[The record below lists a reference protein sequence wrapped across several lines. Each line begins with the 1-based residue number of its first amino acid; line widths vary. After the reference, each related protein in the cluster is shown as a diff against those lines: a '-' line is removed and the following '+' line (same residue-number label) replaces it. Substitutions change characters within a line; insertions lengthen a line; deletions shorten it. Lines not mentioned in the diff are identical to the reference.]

1 MSKEVPEERLKK
13 LLSDIEREID
23 QGMYHS
29 CSQIPNTIQL
39 NQYPSSLKNKAKSL
53 RKKCQNKGK
62 GLFFAIPA
70 LITISI
76 ASSIAYII
84 V

>member
-13 LLSDIEREID
+13 LLSDIEKEIA
-23 QGMYHS
+23 QGKYHS
-29 CSQIPNTIQL
+29 CSRIPNAVQL
-39 NQYPSSLKNKAKSL
+39 NQYPSSLENKAKSL
-53 RKKCQNKGK
+53 RKKCQNKDK
-62 GLFFAIPA
+62 GLFFAVPA